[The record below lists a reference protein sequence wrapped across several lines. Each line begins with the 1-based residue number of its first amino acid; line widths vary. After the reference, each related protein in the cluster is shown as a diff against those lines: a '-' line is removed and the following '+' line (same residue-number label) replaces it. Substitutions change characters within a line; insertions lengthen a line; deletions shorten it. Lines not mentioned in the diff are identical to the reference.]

1 MLIPLAG
8 VFLGMLLLGMPIAF
22 AMATSA
28 ITALTFFSTI
38 PLSVVVQKL
47 FAAGSS
53 YPLLAIPLFVLT
65 GELMTLA
72 GMTSQLVR
80 FCDTLVGHWRGG
92 LASVAILSCMIIS
105 GISGSGIADCAAIGT
120 IMIPQLI
127 GKGYPRGMASA
138 IVGTG
143 SALGPII
150 PPSILM
156 VIYASIAEIS
166 VGALFLAGIVPG
178 IVITGGLMGVAYAMN
193 RRYGWDRAGGA
204 RATLR
209 EIGRAARE
217 ATLPL
222 LGPVLIIGGIVSG
235 AFTATEA
242 GAVGAAYAL
251 FAVWWFGRFR
261 LADLRA
267 ALVRTAL
274 ISTLSLFI
282 ISMAG
287 VFGWILAVENFPQA
301 VRSLLV
307 AVGLGSPTLTA
318 LYILTFLVLL
328 GFFVEVISILIIF
341 TPILAPMASLLGV
354 DPVHWALLLVMA
366 VNMGGVT
373 PPVATNLYV
382 SSSIARCSMD
392 QTSRYVF
399 PSVAVLYL
407 VLVLTLFVP
416 GFATLLPR
424 LLMR

>member
-1 MLIPLAG
+1 MLVPLAA
-8 VFLGMLLLGMPIAF
+8 VFLGLLLLGMPIAF
-22 AMATSA
+22 AMGASA
-28 ITALTFFSTI
+28 ITALAFFSSV
-38 PLSVVVQKL
+38 PLSIVVQKL

-72 GMTSQLVR
+72 GMTAQLVR

-120 IMIPQLI
+120 IMIPQLVR
-127 GKGYPRGMASA
+127 KGYPPGMASA

-166 VGALFLAGIVPG
+166 VGALFLAGILPG
-178 IVITGGLMGVAYAMN
+178 FAITGGLMLVAYAMN
-193 RRYGWDRAGGA
+193 RRAGWDRAGRP
-204 RATLR
+204 RATVG
-209 EIGRAARE
+209 EIARAARE

-222 LGPVLIIGGIVSG
+222 LGPVIIIGGIVAG
-235 AFTATEA
+235 IFTATEA
-242 GAVGAAYAL
+242 GAVGAAYGL

-261 LADLRA
+261 VADLRA
-267 ALVRTAL
+267 VLVRAALV
-274 ISTLSLFI
+274 STLSLFI

-287 VFGWILAVENFPQA
+287 IFGWILAVENFPGA
-301 VRSLLV
+301 VRQLLL
-307 AVGLGSPTLTA
+307 AIGLGSPTLTA
-318 LYILTFLVLL
+318 LYILSFLVAL

-341 TPILAPMASLLGV
+341 TPILAPLAGTLGF

-366 VNMGGVT
+366 VSMGGVT

-399 PSVAVLYL
+399 PAVGVLYL
-407 VLVLTLFVP
+407 VVVLTIFVP
-416 GFATLLPR
+416 GVATLLPR

>member
-1 MLIPLAG
+1 MLIPLTTI
-8 VFLGMLLLGMPIAF
+8 FLGLLLLGMPIAF
-22 AMATSA
+22 AMGTSA
-28 ITALTFFSTI
+28 IAALAFFGSI
-38 PLSVVVQKL
+38 PLSIVVQKL

-72 GMTSQLVR
+72 GMTAQLVR
-80 FCDTLVGHWRGG
+80 FCETLVGHWRGG

-120 IMIPQLI
+120 IMIPQLVR
-127 GKGYPRGMASA
+127 KGYPAGMASA

-166 VGALFLAGIVPG
+166 VGALFLAGVLPG
-178 IVITGGLMGVAYAMN
+178 FAITAGLMLVAYVMN
-193 RRYGWDRAGGA
+193 RRAGWDRAGRP
-204 RATLR
+204 RATPG
-209 EIGRAARE
+209 EIGQAARD

-222 LGPVLIIGGIVSG
+222 LGPVLIIGGIVIG

-242 GAVGAAYAL
+242 GAVGAAYGL

-261 LADLRA
+261 LPDLRA

-274 ISTLSLFI
+274 VSTLSLFI

-287 VFGWILAVENFPQA
+287 IFGWILAVENFPAA
-301 VRSLLV
+301 VRTLLL
-307 AVGLGSPTLTA
+307 AVGMGSPTLTA

-328 GFFVEVISILIIF
+328 GFFVEVISILIVF
-341 TPILAPMASLLGV
+341 TPILAPLAGPLGL
-354 DPVHWALLLVMA
+354 DPIHWALLLVMA
-366 VNMGGVT
+366 VSMGGVT
-373 PPVATNLYV
+373 PPVATN
-382 SSSIARCSMD
+382 STSRAASPAAPWT
-392 QTSRYVF
+392 TSRYVF
-399 PSVAVLYL
+399 PAVGVLYL
-407 VLVLTLFVP
+407 VVVLTVFVP
-416 GFATLLPR
+416 GLATLLPR
-424 LLMR
+424 WLMR

>member
-1 MLIPLAG
+1 MLVPLAG
-8 VFLGMLLLGMPIAF
+8 VFLGLLLLGMPIAF
-22 AMATSA
+22 AMAASA
-28 ITALTFFSTI
+28 ITALAFFSSI

-72 GMTSQLVR
+72 GMTAQLVR

-92 LASVAILSCMIIS
+92 LAGVAILSCMIIS

-120 IMIPQLI
+120 IMIPQLV

-178 IVITGGLMGVAYAMN
+178 VVITGGLMAVAYAMN
-193 RRYGWDRAGGA
+193 RRHGWDLGA
-204 RATLR
+204 RPRASIA
-209 EIGRAARE
+209 EVGRAARE

-261 LADLRA
+261 LADLRT

-287 VFGWILAVENFPQA
+287 IFGWILAVENFPQA

-318 LYILTFLVLL
+318 LYILSFLVLL

-341 TPILAPMASLLGV
+341 TPILAPMAPLLGL

-382 SSSIARCSMD
+382 ASSIARCSMD

-399 PSVAVLYL
+399 PAVAVLYL
-407 VLVLTLFVP
+407 ALVLTLFMP
-416 GFATLLPR
+416 GVATVLPR